1 MNIVYLCII
10 TLFAGLTPSGQAK
23 IDKLLSMASNYQ
35 QVEKTIMLLMQP
47 NKVITRIP
55 CISPLQAEDL
65 RHIPVSS
72 AYGQRLH
79 PILNEY
85 KHHSG
90 VDLPGILGE
99 RVYATADGTVAEV
112 GENKVIGKFVKL
124 THAYGFTTVYGH
136 LSQIKVTDNGTV
148 HIGQVIEQNP
158 LPYCYLYLHW
168 LKMLNCEGKNSATLD
183 HASSARS
190 LPSVSSQC
198 ADLSPRSSYT
208 RHQESPRFRLCELQ
222 YIPQAAYS

>member
-90 VDLPGILGE
+90 VDLPGILVDTDE
-99 RVYATADGTVAEV
+99 NWAYVVEYADIRMKKSRKRFIII
-112 GENKVIGKFVKL
+112 NCFMR
-124 THAYGFTTVYGH
+124 
-136 LSQIKVTDNGTV
+136 QIYRKS
-148 HIGQVIEQNP
+148 I
-158 LPYCYLYLHW
+158 Y
-168 LKMLNCEGKNSATLD
+168 
-183 HASSARS
+183 
-190 LPSVSSQC
+190 
-198 ADLSPRSSYT
+198 
-208 RHQESPRFRLCELQ
+208 
-222 YIPQAAYS
+222 

>member
-136 LSQIKVTDNGTV
+136 LSQINRVGRQHRPQHRPAPSLWSKEKRQGT
-148 HIGQVIEQNP
+148 
-158 LPYCYLYLHW
+158 
-168 LKMLNCEGKNSATLD
+168 
-183 HASSARS
+183 
-190 LPSVSSQC
+190 
-198 ADLSPRSSYT
+198 
-208 RHQESPRFRLCELQ
+208 ESPAVLLSVPTLAENVEL
-222 YIPQAAYS
+222 